1 MDWQTA
7 AAAAGRIAGAAAQ
20 DAPRGSRAVDTLEEL
35 RGLIPFVGASL
46 SAWDEQRGGHV
57 VVAEAGYRDE
67 TLGALNGQAYL
78 DDPTWHVTYGRR
90 VPVPWRDM
98 PFAPA
103 ESPIIRDSLLPCG
116 YREGMTAPFFRTDGA
131 YAGMLT
137 LNTDSASEPH
147 EAALEMLRLL
157 SPRLAGVVD
166 GAPSAVTP
174 PVETAA
180 GRHRLAVSSSGACTP
195 LDDGRV
201 PPAELVD
208 TVRRCLEAGRGS
220 ENFLVWGRGEPLP
233 WHVAVDSAAE
243 AGLAGIVT
251 CTRAP
256 VPERLSRRELE
267 VLAGLVLGMSNQ
279 EIADVLFASRRTV
292 STHVEHIFSK
302 LGVRSRTE
310 AATRAAREGLHLPG
324 ALLRGT

>member
-7 AAAAGRIAGAAAQ
+7 ASAAGRIAGAAAQ
-20 DAPRGSRAVDTLEEL
+20 DAPQGLRALETLEEL
-35 RGLIPFVGASL
+35 RGLIPFLGASL
-46 SAWDEQRGGHV
+46 SAWDEERGAHV

-67 TLGALNGQAYL
+67 TLGALNGQSYL

-98 PFAPA
+98 PFAPE

-116 YREGMTAPFFRTDGA
+116 YREGMTAPFFRSDGG
-131 YAGMLT
+131 YSGMLT
-137 LNTDSASEPH
+137 LNTDSVSEPS

-157 SPRLAGVVD
+157 SPRLSDVVD
-166 GAPSAVTP
+166 GAPAASTPSAP
-174 PVETAA
+174 
-180 GRHRLAVSSSGACTP
+180 GLGHHRFAVSAGGLCTP
-195 LDDGRV
+195 LDDDRV
-201 PPAELVD
+201 PPPELVE
-208 TVRRCLEAGRGS
+208 TIRGCLRAGPGAAS
-220 ENFLVWGRGEPLP
+220 FLVWERGERLP
-233 WHVAVDSAAE
+233 WHVAVETAAE

-251 CTRAP
+251 CTRSS

-267 VLAGLVLGMSNQ
+267 VLAGLVVGLSNQ
-279 EIADVLFASRRTV
+279 EIADALRASRRTI
-292 STHVEHIFSK
+292 STHVEHILAK

-324 ALLRGT
+324 ALLTGV